1 MSGYSK
7 QRFVGLSKN
16 EDEELTCGIC
26 LEILKKPTVVQ
37 CCRQTFCS
45 DCITEWLSSHDTC
58 PHDRQ
63 YLTEDELLEPPR
75 LVQNLISKLRIHCKF
90 QNSGCDSI
98 VELEKLEDH
107 ELNCGFN
114 PNKFCD
120 TCDFIIHLGEEHDC
134 LTNLMATKLSLVD
147 EISRLRGENTAK
159 KAI

>member
-1 MSGYSK
+1 MPGYSRL
-7 QRFVGLSKN
+7 RFVRLS
-16 EDEELTCGIC
+16 EIESEEFTCGIC
-26 LEILKKPTVVQ
+26 LEIFKKPMVVQ
-37 CCRQTFCS
+37 CCRQTYCN
-45 DCITEWLSSHDTC
+45 DCITEWLTKNEIC
-58 PHDRQ
+58 PNDRQ
-63 YLTEDELLEPPR
+63 RLTEDGLLEPPR
-75 LVQNLISKLRIHCKF
+75 FVQNLISKLRIHCKF

-120 TCDFIIHLGEEHDC
+120 KCDFIIHLGEEHDC

-147 EISRLRGENTAK
+147 QISRLIGENTAK